1 LDLRIEQKLV
11 AEGAFFLKEAVMKI
25 AIMGAGAVGAYY
37 GALLARAG
45 QDVTFIARGKHLAA
59 MRENGLKVN
68 SFFGDFH
75 LSPVQATDNP
85 ASVGPVDLIL
95 FTVKTYDAIS
105 AARAMLP
112 MIGEETAVITMQNM
126 NMAEQVGEIIGF
138 EHILGSVTYVFTAVS
153 EPGVISQTSDFH
165 RIIFGEF
172 SNEVTSRAEAIRDV
186 LESSGATIRLS
197 DDIQEALWSKL
208 LVISP
213 LGGVSS
219 VVRVPAGQY
228 RDVPESRLMLI
239 KAMTELES
247 LARAQGVNLD
257 ADIVEQKMRFVD
269 GLEPGAITSMQ
280 RDVLAGR
287 PSEMEELIGM
297 VCRMAE
303 ETGVSAPTYQF
314 IYAALKPAEVKARN

>member
-1 LDLRIEQKLV
+1 ME
-11 AEGAFFLKEAVMKI
+11 I
-25 AIMGAGAVGAYY
+25 AIMGAGAVGGYY

-45 QDVTFIARGKHLAA
+45 HDVAFIARGKHLAA
-59 MRENGLKVN
+59 MRENGLKVK

-75 LSPVQATDNP
+75 LPTVRATDDP
-85 ASVGPVDLIL
+85 GEVGPVDLIL

-105 AARAMLP
+105 AAEMMLP
-112 MIGEETAVITMQNM
+112 MVGAETAVITMQNM
-126 NMAEQVGEIIGF
+126 DMSEQVGEIIGF
-138 EHILGSVTYVFTAVS
+138 EHILGSVTYVFSAVS

-172 SNEVTSRAEAIRDV
+172 SNEITPRAETIRDV
-186 LESSGATIRLS
+186 LESSGATIVLS

-219 VVRVPAGQY
+219 VVRVPAGGY
-228 RDVPESRLMLI
+228 RDVPESRMMLI
-239 KAMTELES
+239 NAMTELES
-247 LARAQGVNLD
+247 LARARGVNLD

-280 RDVLAGR
+280 RDVLSGR
-287 PSEMEELIGM
+287 RSEMEELIGM
-297 VCRMAE
+297 VCRMAAE
-303 ETGVSAPTYQF
+303 SGVGAPVYNF
-314 IYAALKPAEVKARN
+314 IYAALKPGEIRARGG